1 MVRWVNDLL
10 AFLSYIYDHLTKF
23 GLKYLETRDK
33 EMTLKEVYSLME
45 GLFKKE
51 MNELEKRS
59 SRYTIILKL
68 VAQGI
73 NTWTMLKNH
82 FLAKGDMISDSRLFE
97 LLTTL
102 EKMSLIEK
110 TQSGYRILDPVFER
124 ILKGQ
129 STL

>member
-1 MVRWVNDLL
+1 MVRWGNDLL

-73 NTWTMLKNH
+73 NSWTMLKNY
-82 FLAKGDMISDSRLFE
+82 FLAKGDTINDSRLSE
-97 LLTTL
+97 LLKAL
-102 EKMSLIEK
+102 EEISLIEK
-110 TQSGYRILDPVFER
+110 TQSGYRILDPVFEK
-124 ILKGQ
+124 IQKGQ